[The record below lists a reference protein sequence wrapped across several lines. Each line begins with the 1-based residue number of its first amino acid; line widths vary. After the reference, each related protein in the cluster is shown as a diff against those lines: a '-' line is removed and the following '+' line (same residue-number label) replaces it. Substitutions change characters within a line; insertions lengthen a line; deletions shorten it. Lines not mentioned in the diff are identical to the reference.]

1 MREKLAGLVRSLF
14 GRRQLER
21 DMEEEMRF
29 HVDMEADRL
38 SARGLPAELARTE
51 ALRRF
56 GGVEKAKDEV
66 RDAALARAL
75 ERLGQ
80 DVRYALRAYRRNP
93 GFALAAVATL
103 ALGIGANSA
112 IFSVVHGVLL
122 QALPYGGGERLV
134 RLRADAPGASAED
147 RAFSPLE
154 MEDLRTQART
164 LDGVVEYHNMWFV
177 LLGRPEP
184 ERVATGV
191 VSANFFDVLGVPA
204 EVGRTFLPGEDKHGA
219 EAVLVLSHDYWLR
232 SFGGDPKVVGRV
244 FTMNDRPHTVV
255 GVLPAI
261 PGYPNDNDVYMPV
274 SACPFRSNERVEH
287 NRGATF
293 VLAFARLKVGVP
305 LAAARAELADL
316 ANRWEREHP
325 ETYPKGSRL
334 MLSPLALSEEM
345 TRAARPTFLI
355 LLGAVGL
362 VLLLACANVANLILA
377 RLVRR
382 ERELALR
389 AALGAGRRRLAE
401 QLLTETVLLSLAG
414 GLLGLGLAFGA
425 HRLLVFFAARLTPRA
440 SEIAISGPVLLFTF
454 AVAVGTGVALG
465 LVPVA
470 ARRGNLVASL
480 QDGGDRG
487 ATASGRLRVR
497 NLLIVAQVAIS
508 FVLLVGAGLML
519 RTIWKLQRV
528 DPGFHAERVLTARLD
543 LNFSR
548 YATAEKRR
556 EFQEALLARL
566 GREPGLV
573 AAALSGTFPL
583 NDSGG
588 PNLNQ
593 YRVAGRDNPG
603 APPRQADFQV
613 VSPDFFT
620 VIGTPILRGRA
631 FAASDRPDGPPVV
644 IVNETLARHVFGGES
659 PLDRRLVVPI
669 GQNDNREFA
678 IVGIAGDVRQYGL
691 TGDPIDQLYVPI
703 AQFPTLSTTCLV
715 RAAVEPLAVTRQVR
729 AAVYGIGP
737 EQPVDR
743 FRTLEQVKSGV
754 LESPRLTAI
763 LLGLFAAVALAI
775 TATGI
780 AGVIGFSV
788 GQRLPEFGIRMA
800 LGAQRTEILAM
811 VLKQGLSLVAAGL
824 GFGLAGTLVLVR
836 LLASL
841 LYGVRPTD
849 AVTLGGVVLLLTA
862 VASGACLI
870 PARRATSADPI
881 RALRSA

>member
-1 MREKLAGLVRSLF
+1 MRERLARLVRSLF
-14 GRRQLER
+14 GRRRLER

-29 HVDMEADRL
+29 HVDMEAERL
-38 SARGLPAELARTE
+38 QAQGLPAERARTE

-56 GGVEKAKDEV
+56 GGVEKSKDEV
-66 RDAALARAL
+66 REAALARAL
-75 ERLGQ
+75 EQLGQ

-134 RLRADAPGASAED
+134 RLRADAPGANAED

-154 MEDLRTQART
+154 MEDLRTQSRT
-164 LDGVVEYHNMWFV
+164 LEGVVEYHNMWFV

-191 VSANFFDVLGVPA
+191 VSANFFDVLGVQA

-219 EAVLVLSHDYWLR
+219 EAVLVLSHDYWMK
-232 SFGGDPKVVGRV
+232 SFGGDPRVVGRV

-293 VLAFARLKVGVP
+293 VLAFARLKAGVP

-316 ANRWEREHP
+316 AHRWEREHP
-325 ETYPKGSRL
+325 ETYPSGSRL
-334 MLSPLALSEEM
+334 SLSPLSLSEEM
-345 TRAARPTFLI
+345 TRGARPTFLI

-389 AALGAGRRRLAE
+389 AALGAGRRRLAG

-414 GLLGLGLAFGA
+414 GLLGLGLAVGA

-454 AVAVGTGVALG
+454 VVAVGTGVALG

-470 ARRGNLVASL
+470 ARRHNLVASL

-487 ATASGRLRVR
+487 ATSSGRLRMR

-548 YATAEKRR
+548 YSTTEKRR

-566 GREPGLV
+566 GHEPGLV

-593 YRVAGRDNPG
+593 YRLAGRDEPG
-603 APPRQADFQV
+603 APMRQADFQV

-631 FAASDRPDGPPVV
+631 FASSDRPDAPPAA
-644 IVNETLARHVFGGES
+644 IVNETLARHVFGTES

-669 GQNDNREFA
+669 GSNDREFT
-678 IVGIAGDVRQYGL
+678 IVGVAGDVRQYGL
-691 TGDPIDQLYVPI
+691 AGDPIDQLYLAI
-703 AQFPTLSTTCLV
+703 DQFPTLSTTCLV
-715 RAAVEPLAVTRQVR
+715 RTAAEPHAVTRQIR

-743 FRTLEQVKSGV
+743 FRTLEQVRSGV

-763 LLGLFAAVALAI
+763 LLVLFAGLALAI

-800 LGAQRTEILAM
+800 LGAQRIEILGM
-811 VLKQGLSLVAAGL
+811 VLKQGLSLVATGLAFGL
-824 GFGLAGTLVLVR
+824 GGALVLVR
-836 LLASL
+836 VLASL

-849 AVTLGGVVLLLTA
+849 AVTLGGVLLLLTA

>member
-14 GRRQLER
+14 GRRRLER

-29 HVDMEADRL
+29 HVDMEAERL
-38 SARGLPAELARTE
+38 AARGVPAELARTE

-66 RDAALARAL
+66 RDAALARVL
-75 ERLGQ
+75 ETLRQ

-134 RLRADAPGASAED
+134 RLRADAPGTSAED

-191 VSANFFDVLGVPA
+191 VSANFFDVLGVQA

-219 EAVLVLSHDYWLR
+219 EAVLVLSHDYWMK

-255 GVLPAI
+255 GVLPPI
-261 PGYPNDNDVYMPV
+261 PGYPDENDVYMPV

-293 VLAFARLKVGVP
+293 VLAFARLKRGVP
-305 LAAARAELADL
+305 LAAARTELTDL
-316 ANRWEREHP
+316 AHRWEREHP
-325 ETYPKGSRL
+325 ETYPSGSRL
-334 MLSPLALSEEM
+334 SLQPLSLSEEM

-382 ERELALR
+382 ERELSLR
-389 AALGAGRRRLAE
+389 AALGAGRRRLAA

-414 GLLGLGLAFGA
+414 GLLGLGLAVGA

-470 ARRGNLVASL
+470 ARRGNLVAAL

-487 ATASGRLRVR
+487 ATRSGRLRLR

-528 DPGFHAERVLTARLD
+528 DPGFHTERVLTARLD

-548 YATAEKRR
+548 YATSEKRR
-556 EFQEALLARL
+556 EFHEALLSRL
-566 GREPGLV
+566 AQEPGLV
-573 AAALSGTFPL
+573 AAALSGSFPL

-588 PNLNQ
+588 PNQNQ
-593 YRVAGRDNPG
+593 YRVLGKDEPDAKM
-603 APPRQADFQV
+603 RQADFQI
-613 VSPDFFT
+613 VSPDFFS

-631 FAASDRPDGPPVV
+631 FAASDRADGPPVM

-659 PLDRRLVVPI
+659 PLGHRVSVPV
-669 GQNDNREFA
+669 GKETRELE

-691 TGDPIDQLYVPI
+691 TSDPIDQVYLPL
-703 AQFPTLSTTCLV
+703 AQFPALSATCLV
-715 RAAVEPLAVTRQVR
+715 RTATDPLAVARQVR
-729 AAVYGIGP
+729 AAVHSVGP

-743 FRTLEQVKSGV
+743 FRTLEQVRSGV

-763 LLGLFAAVALAI
+763 LLVLFAGVALAI

-800 LGAQRTEILAM
+800 LGAQRTEILGM
-811 VLKQGLSLVAAGL
+811 VLKQGLSLVATGLALGL
-824 GFGLAGTLVLVR
+824 GGALVLVR
-836 LLASL
+836 VLASL

-849 AVTLGGVVLLLTA
+849 AVTLGGVLLLLTA